1 MSDIGSGARAAL
13 VADGTVNGLVAG
25 RIYPEAM
32 DQAATMPAIDYSE
45 ISSTAFNQLAG
56 RSGLALSRLQFRCY
70 AATRL
75 AAVALRVEGDFTK
88 LNKNFIDF
96 SSIFTRTQLVQ
107 MKKNTW
113 KIRTF
118 LLHSK
123 FSPLSGERTKLW
135 RVETKQ
141 ARPQLH
147 FAPKNIGI
155 H

>member
-75 AAVALRVEGDFTK
+75 AAVALRVEVRDALAHYRGTIGGEVIRGALEVGRHGGYQPPNAGSSRGRYFSA
-88 LNKNFIDF
+88 IDF
-96 SSIFTRTQLVQ
+96 E
-107 MKKNTW
+107 
-113 KIRTF
+113 
-118 LLHSK
+118 
-123 FSPLSGERTKLW
+123 FSHTEAT
-135 RVETKQ
+135 
-141 ARPQLH
+141 
-147 FAPKNIGI
+147 
-155 H
+155 